1 MRRLAL
7 ALLVVLTAVA
17 ATAAEGTAVRI
28 TVYQRIPHLV
38 EGEAPET
45 ALPDRLLAP
54 PEGGWPASYDGTRN
68 ILTHRQRLSK
78 RDVMIAEIL
87 IPQLLGG
94 NEKTDFFIPELGKA
108 IELQQAGANVN
119 VFLPKVTEPV
129 VIPASGTSVLAGKD
143 EQMYLAVTVKPSE
156 EFRDDAMVIMN
167 GMKPLKIVS
176 RVEPKYPLVDAF
188 RNRTGTFFT
197 ELKVEK
203 DGSVSDAHV
212 LDHVNPEI
220 EAAAVDAYKQW
231 QFEPP
236 SRDGHPIVAYMIM
249 ATLWHID

>member
-1 MRRLAL
+1 MRRFAL
-7 ALLVVLTAVA
+7 AVLVTLTAVA
-17 ATAAEGTAVRI
+17 AIAAEPIAVRV
-28 TVYQRIPHLV
+28 TVYQRLPRLV

-45 ALPDRLLAP
+45 ALPDRLLTP
-54 PEGGWPASYDGTRN
+54 PEGGWPVAYDVTRAL
-68 ILTHRQRLSK
+68 LTHRQRLSK

-94 NEKTDFFIPELGKA
+94 TQKTDFFIPELGKA
-108 IELQQAGANVN
+108 IELQEAGANVN
-119 VFLPKVTEPV
+119 VFLPKVEQPV
-129 VIPASGTSVLAGKD
+129 VIPANGTSVIAGKD
-143 EQMYLAVTVKPSE
+143 EQMYLAITVKPAE
-156 EFRDDAMVIMN
+156 QFRDDAMVIMN

-176 RVEPKYPLVDAF
+176 RVEPKYPLIDAL

-203 DGSVSDAHV
+203 DGSVSEAHV
-212 LDHVNPEI
+212 LDHVNPQL
-220 EAAAVDAYKQW
+220 EAAAIDAYKQW

-249 ATLWHID
+249 ATLWHVD